1 MFPEALTFDDVLL
14 KPGHSKVLPSAV
26 RTKTRLTKTITLN
39 MPLLSAAM
47 DTVTESRTA
56 IAMAQHGGLGIIHKN
71 LSIEQQASEVE
82 RVKRSETGMIVDPIT
97 LGPDDTIGKAWQ
109 IMKDKHISGFP
120 VIKSKKLVGILTNRD
135 IRFLQDAK
143 TVVKDVM
150 TKDNRV
156 TLRENVTRKEAIAL
170 LHKHR
175 IEKLLVVD
183 RNKNLKGLISIQ
195 DIEKA
200 KKFPHASKD
209 QRSRLLVGAAVG
221 VGEDGVKRAE
231 ALVHAGV
238 DVIAVDTAHGHS
250 QGVLDT
256 VQTLRKRFKN
266 LALIA
271 GNIATKEAA
280 LALIVAG
287 VDAIKVGVG
296 PGSICTTRIV
306 TGVGVPQIHALQDC
320 VAVAKKAGVCV
331 ISDGGIKY
339 SGDIIKALAVGA
351 NTVMI
356 GSLFAGTEETPGELI
371 LYQGRS
377 YKRYRGMGSLDAM
390 GMGSKDRYFQS
401 DVEEAEK
408 LVPEGIEGRVP
419 YRGPL
424 SETLYQLVGGLRS
437 GMGYVGAKDIDE
449 LQKKAKF
456 VRITSAGLK
465 ESHVHD
471 VIVTKEAPNYRID

>member
-1 MFPEALTFDDVLL
+1 M
-14 KPGHSKVLPSAV
+14 
-26 RTKTRLTKTITLN
+26 
-39 MPLLSAAM
+39 
-47 DTVTESRTA
+47 TV
-56 IAMAQHGGLGIIHKN
+56 
-71 LSIEQQASEVE
+71 
-82 RVKRSETGMIVDPIT
+82 
-97 LGPDDTIGKAWQ
+97 
-109 IMKDKHISGFP
+109 
-120 VIKSKKLVGILTNRD
+120 
-135 IRFLQDAK
+135 
-143 TVVKDVM
+143 
-150 TKDNRV
+150 
-156 TLRENVTRKEAIAL
+156 RENVTRKEAIAL